1 MANKRPN
8 GEGTV
13 RKRVDGRWEGTIV
26 VGHKENGKPIY
37 KSVFAKTQKELMPK
51 LRKLIDDYKGVE
63 LTEESGMTVREWLD
77 KWMKEYVEPKLRPST
92 IHGYR
97 RQCKVISEYIGD
109 KPVKLLT
116 TADCQRMYNK
126 YKKSGR
132 KNNVAELGTEVA
144 DSTVR
149 RLHMMFHEAMDAAQR
164 RRLIASNP
172 TEGTEVPGCNYK
184 EMSVL
189 NEEQLEK
196 YMEAIKMD
204 PVWHDFFYLELTS
217 GLRLGEIC
225 GLKWED
231 FDEKKGTL
239 KIQRSIGR
247 TVSGK
252 NVTVGDPKTEKGKRT
267 IKLPDSTFQVLLRR
281 KEKYKGDWVFPSIK
295 YPGKPVAPSGAYHRH
310 KQILQDLELPSIR
323 FHDLR
328 HTFATHALKSG
339 VDAKTL
345 SGILGHTNASFT
357 LDTYTHVTN
366 EMQFRASEIVG
377 DFMEEILGK
386 DLMPWLEEEKTEP
399 VL

>member
-1 MANKRPN
+1 MGSKRAN

-13 RKRVDGRWEGTIV
+13 RKRKDGRWEGFVT

-63 LTEESGMTVREWLD
+63 LTEESSMTVREWLD
-77 KWMKEYVEPKLRPST
+77 KWLKEYAEPKLRPST
-92 IHGYR
+92 LKSYR
-97 RQCKVISEYIGD
+97 YECEKICEYIGD
-109 KPVKLLT
+109 KQVKLLT

-126 YKKSGR
+126 FKKSGR
-132 KNNVAELGTEVA
+132 TKNVAEIGAEMA

-149 RLHMMFHEAMDAAQR
+149 RLHMMFHEAMEAAQR
-164 RRLIASNP
+164 KRLIAINP
-172 TEGTEVPGCNYK
+172 TEGTVVPGCNYK
-184 EMSVL
+184 EMTVL

-196 YMEAIKMD
+196 YMDALTKD
-204 PVWHDFFYLELTS
+204 PVWHDFFYLELTT

-366 EMQFRASEIVG
+366 DMQFRASEIVG

-386 DLMPWLEEEKTEP
+386 DLMPWLGDEKTEP

>member
-1 MANKRPN
+1 MPSKRAN

-13 RKRVDGRWEGTIV
+13 RKRKDGRWEGFIT

-63 LTEESGMTVREWLD
+63 LTEECGMTVREWLD
-77 KWMKEYVEPKLRPST
+77 MWIKEYAEPKLRPST
-92 IHGYR
+92 ICSYR
-97 RQCKVISEYIGD
+97 HQCNVISEYIGD
-109 KPVKLLT
+109 KVVNLLT
-116 TADCQRMYNK
+116 AADCQRMYNK

-132 KNNVAELGTEVA
+132 KRKLAEHGAEVA
-144 DSTVR
+144 DSSVR
-149 RLHMMFHEAMDAAQR
+149 RLHMMFHEAMDAAWR
-164 RRLIASNP
+164 RRLIACNP
-172 TEGTEVPGCNYK
+172 TEGTVVPACNYK
-184 EMSVL
+184 EMAVL
-189 NEEQLEK
+189 DEEQLDE
-196 YMEAIKMD
+196 YMEAIKTD
-204 PVWHDFFYLELTS
+204 PLWHDLFYVELTT
-217 GLRLGEIC
+217 GLRLGELC

-231 FDEKKGTL
+231 FDDKKGTL

-252 NVTVGDPKTEKGKRT
+252 QISEGDPKTEKGKRT

-281 KEKYKGDWVFPSIK
+281 KEKCKGEWVFPSLK
-295 YPGKPVAPSGAYHRH
+295 FPGKPTAPSAAYHRH
-310 KQILQDLELPSIR
+310 KQILKELELPSIR

-328 HTFATHALKSG
+328 HTFATHALKNG

-357 LDTYTHVTN
+357 LDTYTHITS
-366 EMQFRASEIVG
+366 ELQFRASEIVG
-377 DFMEEILGK
+377 GFMEEILGK